1 MHTHKSKFSKMLAV
15 MLAFVLTTGV
25 FLSPAADNIGMT
37 AYADDASDRDHEGK
51 KNVSEDVDF
60 WNDIN
65 IDQSFEYQV
74 RMATNYANRMAA
86 NNVKLGGIDKPYTDD
101 LKFDNIAPFFGYT
114 SGEINTDMVY
124 SPSKSRGGN
133 TSASSVSY
141 SRALLRSYTDIGDTK
156 TVSRYG
162 DYGLL
167 LNLLGFDN
175 VGSAAENTRRS
186 VLGVIA
192 LVSYYAA
199 GSVNSLFE
207 IMFNIL
213 ESTNPF
219 QFFKDINI
227 SSTAGKAELEKISA
241 GAVAASEGG
250 DAALSTVTAYFGKVF
265 NAFADFSW
273 AVAIPMSLIL
283 IIATVFLTRNGRSK
297 FGLNIKKFFIRIF
310 FLILGIPILGS
321 AYTQV
326 LDALKDARVMSDDYI
341 TQAVSYT
348 FLDFGEWVEN
358 RRLAPLEPSDSVN
371 GEHYMRFYCIGTTLE
386 STAGLEGGDSYV
398 AAGSWFRIREACSD
412 LNVANGVFTLG
423 EKKYLTVN
431 DKTGAMLKDYM
442 YSSTDATMATDDA
455 SATLTTIDANNKEA
469 IIGVITKYMHGT
481 KYTPEMFETG
491 TVANMIKI
499 QNENGGSYGD
509 MLALSCDKYSFSQN
523 AERTVRGLQTDKTG
537 YYDPA
542 EPKNASPYADV
553 AAHRFGTDDFGQVGY
568 NIWNNGAMEAKVW
581 DASYGYAPNMKSAG
595 SRFSSNSSVESL
607 GLDKGL
613 DPSET
618 IGFSTMSMYTYL
630 TTQFTQD
637 GLICYGDAPS
647 DYTQTCHYA
656 VNLIGGSYI
665 MQIAFF
671 ANMVTVLLS
680 YFIMAFVFVFR
691 AAFDILFKGIHL
703 LGHTLLAAV
712 GFYKS
717 IGTAICMTVNM
728 IAQLFVSVIFF
739 SFVTDLMFIMTSLA
753 DHFFRK
759 VAEAANITVSS
770 GSADVA
776 VTGSASFQAE
786 VLVITSS
793 LLASLVIVFFVFFA
807 IRWRAAIMAAINS
820 TVETIVGNLIGVQLT
835 GAADG
840 GTSGM
845 LKGALNDATN
855 VAGVAATTAAGLG
868 VVNGV
873 QDMRD
878 DIANSAAETFG
889 DGDESP
895 TRPLQGEAFDA
906 DKKSAVDGATAPSVG
921 AGFDGGIGKTEG
933 DGEVTRA
940 DTEELLANGLSG
952 EHGSTGGYE
961 AGGGGG
967 AGNRDAGKDADS
979 KGSTSDK
986 STEENAEKRDYNDV
1000 GYHYGGSADGSIPAK
1015 DGIDGSTSVD
1025 KDGNLVLD
1033 RNGTGGKDAANSE
1046 SGETGDGS
1054 GLEIGVN
1061 SLGGAPTKKNDA
1073 TSSSTGASSDTSAS
1087 DKNKTGSD
1095 NAAGAT
1101 AQSGTD
1107 SNAAEN
1113 NVTSSVGEDS
1123 QGTFW
1128 SQINPDTGTETTAR
1142 FDMSRGLVIGMT
1154 DENGNVSDV
1163 AIGANGISTS
1173 TVDAA
1178 GNKQVTQLSE
1188 DGIQSTYTGVDGT
1201 TETVTADMNGADSS
1215 VKVNRTDANGNTEEI
1230 VTDMNGTTKSHT
1242 ETAADGSTK
1251 TLTTDDAGNQTITE
1265 KNATT
1270 GYESVETISAS
1281 GESTKTESVNG
1292 TKTVTSTDADGN
1304 LVSQGVTKLDANGN
1318 TVTTSYSVDDEGNV
1332 TSSVTSNG
1340 VTDKTIAGADGSRT
1354 EVQSV
1359 VRSDG
1364 SVVETTTEYG
1374 NDAVADSTQTVVKA
1388 ANGTV
1393 IGTGNVTTGTDST
1406 GEYTSS
1412 TVTTDKGSVEVKDYG
1427 GGHVVTTENANG
1439 VESVSEV
1446 KSDGSRTIT
1455 ETDASTGNVRVA
1467 TISVSGTGETVLK
1480 NASGETISEEKI
1492 TAGSDGT
1499 TSYTMMNGGTVTF
1512 STVGEGAE
1520 KENVV
1525 AQTYATGGQSVMS
1538 TNAKTGSQTV
1548 TSVDGLGGQN
1558 VVTTDAKTGDVT
1570 TEFKTAGGNSGV
1582 SILSENGGSYQ
1593 QQVNL
1598 AGGGTQTVLRTGT
1611 GADAVETVSK
1621 VDGAGNTMYQQ
1632 STGGRIDRI
1641 EATTGSN
1648 ASFVQERGEN
1658 GSVITHQVLESG
1670 AVINKT
1676 QQANG
1681 DYVQETVNANGSTT
1695 YTESKGGVETVRN
1708 VSLTGIETTA
1718 MRNGSASTE
1727 TMNLEGISF
1736 SSSNNGQGANTT
1748 TFRTST
1754 GQTYTMT
1761 GDGSGESKTIFETG
1775 DGNKISYKQNGD
1787 NSIDYIVRSADGSS
1801 RVENVA
1807 ANGESKVVYYDTKG
1821 NAVDAPQGAAT
1832 YNDSMAAAFQSF
1844 KTQNPNFSVPNMA
1857 ASQRIV
1863 MPDFNAERQGSLNLS
1878 GGQTVDMSGINVNG
1892 GAGGYSV
1899 NMTGMPNV
1907 SGVSV
1912 NVPNGANGYNVN
1924 VNGVSGA
1931 GNANVNM
1938 NGVSNAG
1945 NVDIITNGVSG
1956 TNAVNVDMPGSMNGY
1971 NVNMGANAGTYSV
1984 NMPNVGYTA
1993 VPNSANIVF
2002 DSQMPG
2008 NVQFDGQ
2015 IPAGMTATV
2024 PNGLGS
2030 NDVRNV
2036 DAEST
2041 TTFNVRAK
2049 HKTKTS
2055 FLEGL
2060 FGGMINTEEKEEE
2073 TVEETSS
2080 DDQTDGV
2087 RRVLKNTAAAA
2098 KLSRN
2103 MGAGMGDYATRKTGS
2118 TTGNTNK
2125 K

>member
-25 FLSPAADNIGMT
+25 FLSPAADNISIT

-51 KNVSEDVDF
+51 KNASEDVDF

-86 NNVKLGGIDKPYTDD
+86 DGVKLGGIDGKYGSD
-101 LKFDNIAPFFGYT
+101 LGFNNVAPFFGYT
-114 SGEINTDMVY
+114 SGEINTDIVY

-141 SRALLRSYTDIGDTK
+141 SRALLRSYEVNNK
-156 TVSRYG
+156 AVSRYG

-167 LNLLGFDN
+167 LNLMGFDN

-192 LVSYYAA
+192 LISYYAA

-227 SSTAGKAELEKISA
+227 SSTAGKAELEKISE
-241 GAVAASEGG
+241 GAIAASEGG
-250 DAALSTVTAYFGKVF
+250 DTALSTVTTYFGKVF

-273 AVAIPMSLIL
+273 AVAIPMSLVL
-283 IIATVFLTRNGRSK
+283 IIVAVFLTRNGRSR
-297 FGLNIKKFFIRIF
+297 FGSNIKKFFIRIF

-358 RRLAPLEPSDSVN
+358 RRLAPLSIRTEDISP
-371 GEHYMRFYCIGTTLE
+371 FCIGTMRSE
-386 STAGLEGGDSYV
+386 DDSGSGSDGSTIRLEGGDSYV
-398 AAGSWFRIREACSD
+398 AANTWFKLREVCSD
-412 LNVANGVFTLG
+412 LNVANGVFILG
-423 EKKYLTVN
+423 DKYLTVN
-431 DKTGAMLKDYM
+431 HKTGAMLKDYM
-442 YSSTDATMATDDA
+442 YSSTGATMATDDA
-455 SATLTTIDANNKEA
+455 NTTIAAMNKNNKEA

-491 TVANMIKI
+491 TIANMIAYSSGTEGAGKT
-499 QNENGGSYGD
+499 SYGD

-523 AERTVRGLQTDKTG
+523 AERTIRGVQGKIDAGDIK
-537 YYDPA
+537 YDPDN
-542 EPKNASPYADV
+542 PKDAAPYSAV
-553 AAHRFGTDDFGQVGY
+553 AAARFKGDDFANVGY
-568 NIWNNGAMEAKVW
+568 NIWNNGNMVGNAW
-581 DASYGYAPNMKSAG
+581 DESGGRAPNMKSSG
-595 SRFSSNSSVESL
+595 SMFDATAAIDSP
-607 GLDKGL
+607 GLDRGL
-613 DPSET
+613 DPT
-618 IGFSTMSMYTYL
+618 QTTGLSTMSMYTYL

-665 MQIAFF
+665 MQVAFF
-671 ANMVTVLLS
+671 ANMITLLLS
-680 YFIMAFVFVFR
+680 YFVMAFVFVFR
-691 AAFDILFKGIHL
+691 SAFDILFKGIHL

-759 VAEAANITVSS
+759 VAEAADFTFGSS
-770 GSADVA
+770 TG
-776 VTGSASFQAE
+776 VTSSASFQAE
-786 VLVITSS
+786 VLTITSS

-820 TVETIVGNLIGVQLT
+820 TVETIVGSLLGVQLT

-873 QDMRD
+873 QDMGD

-889 DGDESP
+889 SGDESP

-940 DTEELLANGLSG
+940 DTEELFANGLSG
-952 EHGSTGGYE
+952 EHSSTGGHE

-979 KGSTSDK
+979 EGSASDK
-986 STEENAEKRDYNDV
+986 STEENTEKRDYNDV

-1033 RNGTGGKDAANSE
+1033 RNGTGSKDAANSE

-1073 TSSSTGASSDTSAS
+1073 ASSSAGASSDASAS
-1087 DKNKTGSD
+1087 DKNKTGTD
-1095 NAAGAT
+1095 NAAGTA
-1101 AQSGTD
+1101 AQSSTD
-1107 SNAAEN
+1107 SNTAEN

-1265 KNATT
+1265 KNVAT

-1292 TKTVTSTDADGN
+1292 IKTVTSTDADGN

-1455 ETDASTGNVRVA
+1455 ETDTSTGNVRVA
-1467 TISVSGTGETVLK
+1467 TISASGTGETVLK

-1525 AQTYATGGQSVMS
+1525 AQTYAAGGQSVMS

-1570 TEFKTAGGNSGV
+1570 TEFKTASGNSGV
-1582 SILSENGGSYQ
+1582 SILSENGSSYQ

-1681 DYVQETVNANGSTT
+1681 DYVQETVNANGSAT
-1695 YTESKGGVETVRN
+1695 YAESKGGVETVRN

-1718 MRNGSASTE
+1718 MRNGSTSTE

-1844 KTQNPNFSVPNMA
+1844 KAQNPNFSVPNMA

-1912 NVPNGANGYNVN
+1912 NVPNGAN
-1924 VNGVSGA
+1924 
-1931 GNANVNM
+1931 VNM

-1945 NVDIITNGVSG
+1945 NVDIIANGVSG

-2015 IPAGMTATV
+2015 IPAGMTAAV

-2049 HKTKTS
+2049 HKTKIS

-2087 RRVLKNTAAAA
+2087 RRALKNTAAAV

-2103 MGAGMGDYATRKTGS
+2103 TGAGMGDYATRKTGS

>member
-25 FLSPAADNIGMT
+25 FLSPAADIIGIT
-37 AYADDASDRDHEGK
+37 AYADDTGTGTDAASDRDHEGK
-51 KNVSEDVDF
+51 KNASEDVDF

-65 IDQSFEYQV
+65 IDQSFAYQI
-74 RMATNYANRMAA
+74 RMATNYANRMASD
-86 NNVKLGGIDKPYTDD
+86 NVTIGSDKYSGK
-101 LKFDNIAPFFGYT
+101 LKFNNIAPFFGYT
-114 SGEINTDMVY
+114 SGEINTDIVY

-141 SRALLRSYTDIGDTK
+141 SRALLRSYDVGARAP
-156 TVSRYG
+156 SRYG

-167 LNLLGFDN
+167 LSLMGFDN

-186 VLGVIA
+186 VLGIIA

-207 IMFNIL
+207 IMFNVL

-250 DAALSTVTAYFGKVF
+250 DTALNTVTAYFGKVF

-283 IIATVFLTRNGRSK
+283 IIAAVFLTRNGRSK

-358 RRLAPLEPSDSVN
+358 RRLAPYVGVEYDSNLFALGTMN
-371 GEHYMRFYCIGTTLE
+371 GTD
-386 STAGLEGGDSYV
+386 AGVEGGDSYV
-398 AAGSWFRIREACSD
+398 APKAWFKLRRMCSD

-423 EKKYLTVN
+423 DNVLTVN

-442 YSSTDATMATDDA
+442 YSSTSATLATDDA
-455 SATLTTIDANNKEA
+455 SASLTTIDTNNKEA

-491 TVANMIKI
+491 TVANMIKM
-499 QNENGGSYGD
+499 GGAYGD
-509 MLALSCDKYSFSQN
+509 MLALSCDKYSFSQY
-523 AERTVRGLQTDKTG
+523 AERTVRGLQTNETG
-537 YYDPA
+537 YYNPA
-542 EPKNASPYADV
+542 SPKEAKPYADV
-553 AAHRFGTDDFGQVGY
+553 ANDRFDSYVFGGMEY
-568 NIWNNGAMEAKVW
+568 NIWNNGGMEV
-581 DASYGYAPNMKSAG
+581 DGYSADGGHGGLPSVG
-595 SRFSSNSSVESL
+595 SSFKLGTSQESIGTDL
-607 GLDKGL
+607 GL
-613 DPSET
+613 DPSKRT
-618 IGFSTMSMYTYL
+618 GLSTMAMYTYL

-665 MQIAFF
+665 MQVAFF
-671 ANMVTVLLS
+671 ANMITLLLS
-680 YFIMAFVFVFR
+680 YFIMALVFVFR

-759 VAEAANITVSS
+759 VAEAAGILTSGGSS
-770 GSADVA
+770 MTDANS
-776 VTGSASFQAE
+776 SFQAE
-786 VLVITSS
+786 ILTITSS

-820 TVETIVGNLIGVQLT
+820 TVETIVGSLLGVQLT

-873 QDMRD
+873 QDMGD
-878 DIANSAAETFG
+878 DLKDSYRETFG

-940 DTEELLANGLSG
+940 DTEELLANGLSD
-952 EHGSTGGYE
+952 EHGSTGGHE

-986 STEENAEKRDYNDV
+986 STEENTEKRDYNDV
-1000 GYHYGGSADGSIPAK
+1000 GYYYGGSADGSIPAK

-1033 RNGTGGKDAANSE
+1033 RNGTGSKDAANSE

-1073 TSSSTGASSDTSAS
+1073 ASSSAGASSDASAS

-1095 NAAGAT
+1095 NAAGTT

-1107 SNAAEN
+1107 SNATEN

-1455 ETDASTGNVRVA
+1455 ETDTSTGNVRVA
-1467 TISVSGTGETVLK
+1467 TISASGTGETVLK

-1525 AQTYATGGQSVMS
+1525 AQTYAAGGQSVMS

-1548 TSVDGLGGQN
+1548 TFVDGLGGQN

-1681 DYVQETVNANGSTT
+1681 DYVQETINANGSAT
-1695 YTESKGGVETVRN
+1695 YAESKGGVETVRN

-1844 KTQNPNFSVPNMA
+1844 KTQNPNFSVPNMT

-1945 NVDIITNGVSG
+1945 NVDIIANGVSG
-1956 TNAVNVDMPGSMNGY
+1956 TNAVNVDMPGFMNGY

-2015 IPAGMTATV
+2015 IPAGMTAAV

-2087 RRVLKNTAAAA
+2087 RRALENTAAAA